1 MVVVFC
7 VGGVVVVESY
17 WFCGLPLMQ
26 VFDRL
31 PKVLLGV
38 SVAVFAFVAL
48 VYRSFIIPLRCI
60 LTIGMTV
67 AW

>member
-1 MVVVFC
+1 
-7 VGGVVVVESY
+7 
-17 WFCGLPLMQ
+17 MQ